1 MPNPNQRLILIVG
14 SIVVIAAGAI
24 LILSALPGGGPA
36 ATVPLRAAPTV
47 PQNTAPQNTAPQ
59 AVAPLPTEE
68 TYPNIVRVSLGNAKA
83 AYDLKQ
89 ATFVDVRDAG
99 SYGNSHIPGAL
110 SIPLNDLET
119 RWKELDANAWIITY
133 CT

>member
-1 MPNPNQRLILIVG
+1 MPNPNQRLILIIG

-24 LILSALPGGGPA
+24 LIFSALPGGSPA
-36 ATVPLRAAPTV
+36 ATVPQSAAPQV
-47 PQNTAPQNTAPQ
+47 TAPPASAPQ
-59 AVAPLPTEE
+59 AVAPAPTEE

-89 ATFVDVRDAG
+89 AIFVDVRDAD